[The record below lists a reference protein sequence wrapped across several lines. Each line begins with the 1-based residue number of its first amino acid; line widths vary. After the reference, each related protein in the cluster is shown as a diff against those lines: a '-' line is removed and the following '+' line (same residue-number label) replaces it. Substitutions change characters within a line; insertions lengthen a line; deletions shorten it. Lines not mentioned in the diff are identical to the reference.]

1 MIKKDSALF
10 VFAHKGITL
19 RTVGHDIVV
28 SLWTAELGDV
38 EVIRAHG
45 APCCPVDHTVHR
57 QGIEAALKKAADGGK
72 VWQACPA
79 CCISPDPRGPSAC
92 ADCREM
98 TT

>member
-1 MIKKDSALF
+1 
-10 VFAHKGITL
+10 
-19 RTVGHDIVV
+19 V
-28 SLWTAELGDV
+28 SLWTEELGDV

-45 APCCPVDHTVHR
+45 ALADNTVDHTVHR
-57 QGIEAALKKAADGGK
+57 RGIEAALKKAADGGR

-92 ADCREM
+92 ADCREL